1 MASTP
6 LANSIVH
13 IYQLDGRGSAE
24 SLKALPETPGAI
36 LWVHMQSDDPDCAT
50 VMGDLGLSAS
60 VIDVMTSPE
69 TRPRA
74 TAMGEGVLMVL
85 RGVNL
90 NQDADPEDMVS
101 LRMWLIDGLIVTA
114 RKSQRRLMSIQDVRQ
129 ALDEGCGPATTGE
142 FLLEVVQRL
151 VIRIGQVV
159 DETED
164 ALETIEEA
172 LDNLNSTEVRRRL
185 TELRRRT
192 AQLKRYLAPQ
202 RDALDA
208 MYRLRSDLLDERQA
222 FELREWSDRTT
233 RNVED
238 LDLARERAILLQEEL
253 RNRIAEQ
260 QNQRM
265 YVLSLVTAIFLP
277 LSFLTGVFGMN
288 VMGLPGVDNPW
299 GFLLVVAG
307 MLLLAAGVGVWMRF
321 RDWL

>member
-1 MASTP
+1 MASIP
-6 LANSIVH
+6 LVNSIVH
-13 IYQLDGRGSAE
+13 IYQLNGQGGAQ
-24 SLKALPETPGAI
+24 SLEQLPDVPPPN
-36 LWVHMQSDDPDCAT
+36 LWVHMQSDDPECAP
-50 VMGDLGLSAS
+50 VMSALGLNPQ
-60 VIDVMTSPE
+60 ITDVMTSPE

-74 TAMGEGVLMVL
+74 TAHGEGVLMVL

-101 LRMWLIDGLIVTA
+101 LRMWLTDRLIVTA
-114 RKSQRRLMSIQDVRQ
+114 RKSHRRLMSIQDVRQ
-129 ALDEGCGPATTGE
+129 ALDEGRGPSTTGE
-142 FLLEVVQRL
+142 FLLEVVERL

-159 DETED
+159 DETEE
-164 ALETIEEA
+164 ALEGIEEA
-172 LDNLNSTEVRRRL
+172 LDTLNPTEVRHDL

-202 RDALDA
+202 RDALEA
-208 MYRLRSDLLDERQA
+208 MYRLRSGLLDERQA

-238 LDLARERAILLQEEL
+238 LDLARERAILMQEEL

-288 VMGLPGVDNPW
+288 VMGLPGVNNPW
-299 GFLLVVAG
+299 GFVLVAAG
-307 MLLLAAGVGVWMRF
+307 MGALAIGVGIWMRI
-321 RDWL
+321 RRWL

>member
-1 MASTP
+1 MAPTP

-13 IYQLDGRGSAE
+13 IYRLDGKGGAE
-24 SLKALPETPGAI
+24 SLAELPGAPQPI
-36 LWVHMQSDDPDCAT
+36 LWVHMQSDDPECAP
-50 VMGDLGLSAS
+50 VMSGLGLSS
-60 VIDVMTSPE
+60 QVTDVMTSPE

-74 TAMGEGVLMVL
+74 TALGEGVLMVL

-101 LRMWLIDGLIVTA
+101 LRMWLTDRLIVTA
-114 RKSQRRLMSIQDVRQ
+114 RKSHRRLMSIQDVRQ
-129 ALDEGCGPATTGE
+129 ALDEGHGPATTGQ
-142 FLLEVVQRL
+142 FLLEVVERL

-159 DETED
+159 DETEES
-164 ALETIEEA
+164 LEGIEEA
-172 LDNLNSTEVRRRL
+172 LDTLNPTQVRHDL

-208 MYRLRSDLLDERQA
+208 MYRLRSNLLDERQA

-238 LDLARERAILLQEEL
+238 LDLARERANLTQEEL

-260 QNQRM
+260 QNKRM

-288 VMGLPGVDNPW
+288 VMGLPGVNNPW
-299 GFLLVVAG
+299 GFVLVAAG
-307 MLLLAAGVGVWMRF
+307 MTALALGVGIWMRL
-321 RDWL
+321 RQWL

>member
-1 MASTP
+1 MASIP
-6 LANSIVH
+6 QPNSIVH
-13 IYQLDGRGSAE
+13 IYRLDGQGGAQ
-24 SLKALPETPGAI
+24 SLEQLPGAPQPI
-36 LWVHMQSDDPDCAT
+36 LWVHMQSDDPDCAS
-50 VMGDLGLSAS
+50 VMSGLGLSS
-60 VIDVMTSPE
+60 QVTDVMTSPE

-74 TAMGEGVLMVL
+74 TALGEGVLMVL

-101 LRMWLIDGLIVTA
+101 LRMWLTDRLIVTA

-129 ALDEGCGPATTGE
+129 SLDDGRGPATTGE
-142 FLLEVVQRL
+142 FLLEVVERL

-159 DETED
+159 DETEES
-164 ALETIEEA
+164 LEGIEAA
-172 LDNLNSTEVRRRL
+172 LDTLNPTRVRHDL

-208 MYRLRSDLLDERQA
+208 MYRLRSNLLDERQA

-238 LDLARERAILLQEEL
+238 LDLARERAILMQEEL

-288 VMGLPGVDNPW
+288 VMGLPGVNNPW
-299 GFLLVVAG
+299 GFVLVAAG
-307 MLLLAAGVGVWMRF
+307 MAVLALGVGIWMRF
-321 RDWL
+321 RHWL